1 MTHQKIR
8 PQTKMPTISAATTE
22 PIHRSYI
29 RFDCSVMPFCGQPK
43 PSTWLPTSQ
52 PERSSNSEPATPSTA
67 NRTAVG
73 RAFERFADTLC
84 PAPLAPAVT
93 DGRTL
98 LDQGPLTVPGV
109 GVPHRDTV

>member
-43 PSTWLPTSQ
+43 PSTWLPTSH
-52 PERSSNSEPATPSTA
+52 PESSNSSEPAMPTTA

-73 RAFERFADTLC
+73 RALRFADTLC

-98 LDQGPLTVPGV
+98 HDQGPHTVPGV
-109 GVPHRDTV
+109 GAP